1 MGLLDF
7 FEDVRDKVSDVAF
20 NASMTVE
27 SAMCEISSQ
36 AELAVDSEK
45 ELCGIFAEGKRDLED
60 ITLSTFKDG
69 IPECASEIRADAEKI
84 ISKSKRKYEKKYKS
98 VQEKLEILENERRS
112 LYEEKKKIARMM
124 NMGHHCSVSI
134 PAEIPA
140 VRLGEPKTAEPD
152 SIFMELFLIPGTPPV
167 LKSILAYERADK
179 RLTEARGYLEDA
191 KDFEIEIAKEK
202 AKLKELECF
211 AEKII
216 GIFAEEREVL
226 QTLKKSLAMDRPEE
240 SREAVKSLEI
250 LLAESILDRDG
261 RTNKKYEAAVYGIKN
276 LFKAEGGD

>member
-7 FEDVRDKVSDVAF
+7 FEDVRDKVSDLAF
-20 NASMTVE
+20 DASMAVE

-36 AELAVDSEK
+36 AELAVDSAK

-60 ITLSTFKDG
+60 ITVSTIKDG
-69 IPECASEIRADAEKI
+69 TPECASEIRAEADKI

-98 VQEKLEILENERRS
+98 VQEKLGILENERRS

-134 PAEIPA
+134 PA
-140 VRLGEPKTAEPD
+140 VRLGEPKTAEAD
-152 SIFMELFLIPGTPPV
+152 SIFMELFLIPGTLPV

-179 RLTEARGYLEDA
+179 RLAEAREYLEDA
-191 KDFEIEIAKEK
+191 KDFKIEIAKEK

-226 QTLKKSLAMDRPEE
+226 QTLKKSLAMDRSEE

-250 LLAESILDRDG
+250 LLAGSVLDRDG